1 METGAAMDRI
11 LASTLYLMSCYA
23 SAPCAR
29 IAGLVDRHL
38 EVLARDSETGPLV
51 RETCRRLAEHW
62 DALERAC
69 PAAAR
74 RMPCLLDR
82 AVAR

>member
-1 METGAAMDRI
+1 MECNAELDR
-11 LASTLYLMSCYA
+11 LFASTLYLMSCYA

-38 EVLARDSETGPLV
+38 EALARDVETGPLV
-51 RETCRRLAEHW
+51 RETCRRLADHW

-82 AVAR
+82 ALAR

>member
-1 METGAAMDRI
+1 MEPGAAMDRV

-23 SAPCAR
+23 STPCAR

-38 EVLARDSETGPLV
+38 ELLAREADCGPLV
-51 RETCRRLAEHW
+51 RETCRRLADHW

-69 PAAAR
+69 PAAVR

-82 AVAR
+82 ALAR

>member
-1 METGAAMDRI
+1 MEPEAEMDRA

-38 EVLARDSETGPLV
+38 EVLARHGACGPLV
-51 RETCRRLAEHW
+51 RETCRRLADHW

-82 AVAR
+82 AMPR